1 MKRSEYIFTLAL
13 IPLDI
18 FSVTAAFVLAYYT
31 RTQSE
36 VVYIW
41 NFVDYFRFALTLIC
55 FWIIIFAMEGL
66 YKIESLKRS
75 MLDEIRSIFLAVS
88 SGIMLVVVYIFLSR
102 TEFFSRLIIIYA
114 WVYAIIFVSI
124 ARVAIKFLRRSLMR
138 HGIGIY
144 RTIVIGD
151 NETARNLINT
161 MNSEPKLG
169 FKIVKIIDRFGLEYI
184 SAIIKKIKTD
194 EIILADPNISDKDV
208 TKLIIE
214 THGKPV
220 NIKLIPNLFRLRE
233 ANLRV
238 ETIAGIP
245 LIVFNK
251 TPLEGWGAIWKRLF
265 DIICSSLSLIV
276 LSPLILIISL
286 LIKITSKGPIIYKNI
301 RVGQKGNFVTYKFRT
316 MYADYCTGSQYG
328 GGKADAMEKQLIAEK
343 NIKKG
348 SAVYKI
354 IDDPRITPMGKF
366 LRKVSLDELPQFY
379 NVLNGS
385 MSLVG
390 PRPHQPREVEN
401 YKPEQK
407 KLLTIKPGI
416 TGMAQISGRSDLTFD
431 EEANLD
437 IYYIENWSF
446 WHDIKVIIRTF
457 KVIFKSRGAY

>member
-13 IPLDI
+13 IPVDI
-18 FSVTAAFVLAYYT
+18 FAVTAAFVLAYYT
-31 RTQSE
+31 RSRGD

-55 FWIIIFAMEGL
+55 FWIVIFAMEGL

-75 MLDEIRSIFLAVS
+75 MLDEIMSIFLAVS

-114 WVYAIIFVSI
+114 WLFAIVFVSI
-124 ARVAIKFLRRSLMR
+124 ARIAIKQLRRSLMR

-144 RTIVIGD
+144 RTIVVGD

-161 MNSEPKLG
+161 MNSDLKLG
-169 FKIVKIIDRFGLEYI
+169 YKIVKIIDRFGMEYI
-184 SAIIKKIKTD
+184 SSIISKIKTD

-208 TKLIIE
+208 TRLIIE

-220 NIKLIPNLFRLRE
+220 NIKLIPNLFRLSE
-233 ANLRV
+233 TNLRI
-238 ETIAGIP
+238 ETIADIP
-245 LIVFNK
+245 LIVFKK

-265 DIICSSLSLIV
+265 DIACSSLA
-276 LSPLILIISL
+276 LIILAPVIIIIAL
-286 LIKITSKGPIIYKNI
+286 LIKLTSKGPVIYNNI

-316 MYADYCTGSQYG
+316 MYAEYCTGVMYG
-328 GGKADAMEKQLIAEK
+328 GGKADVMEKKLIEEK

-354 IDDPRITPMGKF
+354 IDDPRITSVGNF

-379 NVLNGS
+379 NVLLGN

-390 PRPHQPREVEN
+390 PRPHQPREVDK

-407 KLLTIKPGI
+407 KLLNVKPGI
-416 TGMAQISGRSDLTFD
+416 TGMAQISGRSDLAFD

-446 WHDIKVIIRTF
+446 WRDVKIIVRTF
-457 KVIFKSRGAY
+457 KAIFKRKGVY

>member
-18 FSVTAAFVLAYYT
+18 FAVAAAFILAYYT
-31 RTQSE
+31 RSRGD

-55 FWIIIFAMEGL
+55 FWIVIFAMEGL

-75 MLDEIRSIFLAVS
+75 MLDEVRSIFLAVS

-114 WVYAIIFVSI
+114 WIFAIIIVSI
-124 ARVAIKFLRRSLMR
+124 VRIAIKQIRRSLMR
-138 HGIGIY
+138 HGIGVY
-144 RTIVIGD
+144 RTIVVGD
-151 NETARNLINT
+151 NQTAKNLINA
-161 MNSEPKLG
+161 MNSDLRLG
-169 FKIVKIIDRFGLEYI
+169 FKIIKIIDRFGIEYI
-184 SAIIKKIKTD
+184 SSIIDKIRTD

-208 TKLIIE
+208 ARLIIE

-220 NIKLIPNLFRLRE
+220 NIKLIPNLFRLSE

-238 ETIAGIP
+238 ETIADIP
-245 LIVFNK
+245 LIVFKK

-265 DIICSSLSLIV
+265 DLVCSAVAIVV
-276 LSPLILIISL
+276 LSPVIFLIALI
-286 LIKITSKGPIIYKNI
+286 IKITSKGPVIYKNI
-301 RVGQKGNFVTYKFRT
+301 RVGQKGNFVAYKFRT
-316 MYADYCTGSQYG
+316 MYTEYCTGPMYG
-328 GGKADAMEKQLIAEK
+328 GGKADIVEKKLIAEK

-354 IDDPRITPMGKF
+354 ADDPRITSIGKF

-379 NVLNGS
+379 NVLIGS

-390 PRPHQPREVEN
+390 PRPHQPREVDN
-401 YKPEQK
+401 YKPQQK
-407 KLLTIKPGI
+407 KLLNVKPGI

-431 EEANLD
+431 EEAKLD

-446 WHDIKVIIRTF
+446 WHDIKIIVRTF
-457 KVIFKSRGAY
+457 KTIFASRGAY